1 MDRPSSLRLFECFRE
16 SALCERRE
24 LHDNYTKRLQN
35 PTSLYICMFAT
46 FAAEVT

>member
-35 PTSLYICMFAT
+35 HNTVLIIHVGDV
-46 FAAEVT
+46 AAASF